1 MRCQKSTKESLP
13 LKCTSTHEDSHS
25 CNRVSK
31 LGPYGRL
38 NMTDRNRMR
47 ADRGDAR
54 GTPSCRPVAGRPATV
69 TQTGAASRRPC
80 RRSRRQ
86 PVPSLPAMGPLAP
99 PPAER
104 SPSLESIY
112 RVSLAVDLCEG
123 NKIIS
128 FRKFI
133 SPQPVGSPSKRK
145 KIRGPKHVP
154 SVPIG

>member
-13 LKCTSTHEDSHS
+13 LKYTSTHEDSPS

-80 RRSRRQ
+80 RPCLYLQ
-86 PVPSLPAMGPLAP
+86 WGPWHP

-133 SPQPVGSPSKRK
+133 SPQPVGGPSKRK

>member
-13 LKCTSTHEDSHS
+13 LKYTSTHEDSPS

-47 ADRGDAR
+47 ADRQSCQAAGPVGQSTTGRGDAR

-86 PVPSLPAMGPLAP
+86 PVPSLPAISVKKLN
-99 PPAER
+99 
-104 SPSLESIY
+104 SL
-112 RVSLAVDLCEG
+112 
-123 NKIIS
+123 KH
-128 FRKFI
+128 
-133 SPQPVGSPSKRK
+133 PVRTTVAGS
-145 KIRGPKHVP
+145 HN
-154 SVPIG
+154 